1 MDRDLLEEHLAMA
14 DRHVTEGERHVA
26 LQRELV
32 SRLIL
37 RGAPGGGGAPSAG
50 PIENAKLIL
59 AQFEELQTSFI
70 GDRDQLRSELAK
82 SYK

>member
-1 MDRDLLEEHLAMA
+1 MDRDILEQHLAMA

-26 LQRELV
+26 RQRELV

-37 RGAPGGGGAPSAG
+37 GGGRPSADL
-50 PIENAKLIL
+50 IEDAKLIL

-70 GDRDQLRSELAK
+70 GDRDKLRSELAK

>member
-1 MDRDLLEEHLAMA
+1 MA

-26 LQRELV
+26 RQRELV

-37 RGAPGGGGAPSAG
+37 RGAPGGGAPSAG